1 MNRAKKKME
10 DGKRQP
16 SSNSYPR
23 PSTTSRQASSMAMRW
38 PRANREMRGEG
49 GVSPHTAQLENIPS
63 GKERVARS
71 PLSSGALDQKVRPG
85 TGRLETF
92 FPPGGRKQ
100 RSTVAGRSQ
109 ALVQCCSRRSLCIVF
124 IPRRTLLQFCILA
137 AKGARP
143 HRSSFRNRFTS
154 AVLQCQC

>member
-1 MNRAKKKME
+1 MNDEQGKEE
-10 DGKRQP
+10 DGGWQE
-16 SSNSYPR
+16 
-23 PSTTSRQASSMAMRW
+23 TTIIKLLPKTIHHEQASKQHGDAMATSESG
-38 PRANREMRGEG
+38 NERGG
-49 GVSPHTAQLENIPS
+49 GVSPHTAQLER
-63 GKERVARS
+63 GGGYRS